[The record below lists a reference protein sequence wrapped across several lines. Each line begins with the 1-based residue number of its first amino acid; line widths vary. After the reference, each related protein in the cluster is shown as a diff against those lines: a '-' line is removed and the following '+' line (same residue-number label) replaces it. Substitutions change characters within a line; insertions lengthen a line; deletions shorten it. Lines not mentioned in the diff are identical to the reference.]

1 MQLADEIQII
11 LSRDCFTLK
20 GFTFSGESP
29 TESLSGD
36 NKSINIAGMKWYPED
51 GKLEL
56 DITELN
62 FNKKHRG
69 KKLQSL
75 ERNAIPNQC
84 DLHELVTRKLDWD
97 GRIPDS
103 LQHVWE
109 SHFEMIQNIK
119 GIKSNRAVVP
129 DDAISLDINTIDTG
143 DASHH
148 LACAAIY
155 ARFKRKSGNCSC
167 QLIFSRSK
175 LIPQGMSQPRAE
187 LFAATLNAHTG
198 EIVKRSLQIA
208 DQTNRKSSVKHTDS
222 QIVLHWLHNEN
233 KQLKQWNR
241 NRVIEIHRFADK
253 PLWRYIS
260 STDMI
265 ADIGTCRGAALEDIS
280 AESMWINGYRWMKL
294 DVKEFP
300 TKTIEEIKL
309 DQQELN
315 AINTE
320 TQIKS
325 IQSTDVLEESSSYI
339 VHYKLDKEQIE
350 KRYIYSQYLIDPNQ
364 YRFNTVV
371 RIIAIIKRLID
382 KLKQRVNLQKG
393 TSNKERSSAD
403 TKLHQYSTP
412 DTKAKLQVIL
422 SEEEIKNA
430 ENYFF
435 QKATAEI
442 KHFMK
447 KNQYKRISKEKEGIL
462 YYTGRIL
469 PNQNVTVVGRM
480 TIVMKDSQQTSFCVP
495 IIDKHSPLA
504 YSIVNEIHWY
514 NNTVKHA
521 GIETVLRR
529 TLSIDYIIEGREIV

>member
-1 MQLADEIQII
+1 
-11 LSRDCFTLK
+11 
-20 GFTFSGESP
+20 
-29 TESLSGD
+29 
-36 NKSINIAGMKWYPED
+36 
-51 GKLEL
+51 
-56 DITELN
+56 
-62 FNKKHRG
+62 
-69 KKLQSL
+69 
-75 ERNAIPNQC
+75 
-84 DLHELVTRKLDWD
+84 
-97 GRIPDS
+97 
-103 LQHVWE
+103 
-109 SHFEMIQNIK
+109 
-119 GIKSNRAVVP
+119 
-129 DDAISLDINTIDTG
+129 
-143 DASHH
+143 
-148 LACAAIY
+148 
-155 ARFKRKSGNCSC
+155 
-167 QLIFSRSK
+167 
-175 LIPQGMSQPRAE
+175 
-187 LFAATLNAHTG
+187 
-198 EIVKRSLQIA
+198 
-208 DQTNRKSSVKHTDS
+208 
-222 QIVLHWLHNEN
+222 
-233 KQLKQWNR
+233 
-241 NRVIEIHRFADK
+241 
-253 PLWRYIS
+253 
-260 STDMI
+260 MI
-265 ADIGTCRGAALEDIS
+265 ADISTRRGATLRDIS
-280 AESMWINGYRWMKL
+280 AESVWINGYPWMKL

-325 IQSTDVLEESSSYI
+325 IESTDVLAESSTYI

-364 YRFNTVV
+364 HRFNTVL
-371 RIIAIIKRLID
+371 RIIVIIKRFID

-447 KNQYKRISKEKEGIL
+447 ENQYKRISKEKEGIL

-480 TIVMKDSQQTSFCVP
+480 TNVMKDLQQTSFCVP

-514 NNTVKHA
+514 NNIAKQRYD
-521 GIETVLRR
+521 VLHQLLTSLKEER
-529 TLSIDYIIEGREIV
+529 LSEKSGKIAIDADY